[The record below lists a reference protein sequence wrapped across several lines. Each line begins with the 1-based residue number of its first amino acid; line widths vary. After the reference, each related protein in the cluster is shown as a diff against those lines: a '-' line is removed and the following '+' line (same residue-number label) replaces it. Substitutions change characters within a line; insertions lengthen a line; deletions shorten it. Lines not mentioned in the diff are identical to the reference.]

1 MADFE
6 HLSEEGAQ
14 LAACGDAERLRSIRE
29 DCWIDYPAAT
39 TVLATL
45 NEFLSR
51 PRTTRMPSVAIY
63 GDSGMGKTMLM
74 NGFWPNIAVPSIGRR
89 EPSALRSCHCKW

>member
-1 MADFE
+1 MGDFE

-29 DCWIDYPAAT
+29 DCWIDYPVAT

-45 NEFLSR
+45 NEFF
-51 PRTTRMPSVAIY
+51 VA
-63 GDSGMGKTMLM
+63 
-74 NGFWPNIAVPSIGRR
+74 A
-89 EPSALRSCHCKW
+89 